1 MKLKNKKTG
10 EIGELQITEKHCA
23 VAVGNGT
30 ASCGIE
36 IYTSLAEL
44 NAEWEDAPEEPKEYW
59 CIRENGVVGKRPY
72 PIGIECVEQEN
83 RDEMR
88 EIGNY
93 FETREESEKAVE
105 KLKAWKRLKDRNLR
119 FNLNYSTSAATINHK
134 DVIMCR
140 IEAYF
145 DDKWE
150 EDNMKAEED
159 LYLLLG
165 GEE

>member
-44 NAEWEDAPEEPKEYW
+44 NAEWEDAPEEPKDYW
-59 CIRENGVVGKRPY
+59 WISPVDTDVVH
-72 PIGIECVEQEN
+72 CVEDVK
-83 RDEMR
+83 DEMDQYNK

-93 FETREESEKAVE
+93 FETKEEAEKAVE
-105 KLKAWKRLKDRNLR
+105 KLKAFKRLKDKGFEFCCDIRYESLCGNG
-119 FNLNYSTSAATINHK
+119 FNIPLDA
-134 DVIMCR
+134 IMPP
-140 IEAYF
+140 EAYT
-145 DDKWE
+145 DVE
-150 EDNMKAEED
+150 VSED
-159 LYLLLG
+159 LDICFG